1 LNCPELDMPLI
12 LTDEQTMLRDS
23 ALHFIAENAPIT
35 QLRALR
41 DQHDADGFSRKLW
54 AQFAEMGYTGV
65 LVPEAHGGLGLGH
78 VEAGI
83 IMEAIGHCLC
93 ASPFLASSVVA
104 VSAIRAGGSAEQQAR
119 WLPELAAGKKIAT
132 LAIDE
137 HSKHR
142 PGEIA
147 TTASTSGGAY
157 RLEGSKNYVLD
168 GHVADWLL
176 VAARFVNE
184 GAPNDGVEPE
194 VKLFMLDA
202 KASGVSVERIVTV
215 DAHNAARVTF
225 KGVSVA
231 ASDVLSGSTVAGSA
245 GATAA
250 LAAALAAALD
260 SARTALAAE
269 MIGISDETFERTVQY
284 LKDRQQF
291 GKTIGEFQALQHRAA
306 ELYCD
311 IELARSAVIHA
322 QQCLDAVGGSSVNV
336 QSAAAAS
343 IAVAVAKAR
352 AGASVTRA
360 VQEGVQMHGGM
371 GMTDALDFG
380 LFMKR
385 ARVVQELFGDSNFQW
400 DRVARERQ
408 Y

>member
-1 LNCPELDMPLI
+1 MPLI

-23 ALHFIAENAPIT
+23 ALQFIAENAPIT

-41 DQHDADGFSRKLW
+41 DQRDTDGFSRKLW

-104 VSAIRAGGSAEQQAR
+104 VSAIRAGGSVEQQAS
-119 WLPELAAGKKIAT
+119 WLPELASGKKIAT

-142 PGEIA
+142 PGEMAA
-147 TTASTSGGAY
+147 TATAHNGGY
-157 RLEGSKNYVLD
+157 RLNGSKNYVID
-168 GHVADWLL
+168 GHIADWIL
-176 VAARFVNE
+176 VAARVAHDQDSAQGTAKGTAQN
-184 GAPNDGVEPE
+184 VR
-194 VKLFMLDA
+194 LFKVDA
-202 KASGVSVERIVTV
+202 QASGVTTERIVTV
-215 DAHNAARVTF
+215 DSHNAARLTF
-225 KGVSVA
+225 KDVSVA
-231 ASDVLSGSTVAGSA
+231 TADVLSGS
-245 GATAA
+245 A
-250 LAAALAAALD
+250 LAEALD
-260 SARTALAAE
+260 SGRAALAAE

-311 IELARSAVIHA
+311 IELARAAVIHA
-322 QQCLDAVGGSSVNV
+322 QQRLDALGASTTDNSTH
-336 QSAAAAS
+336 SATS
-343 IAVAVAKAR
+343 TAVAVAKAR
-352 AGASVTRA
+352 AGSSVTRA

-400 DRVARERQ
+400 DRVAAARQ